1 MAATTIVPAPVTV
14 NVLPLIEPGPETKL
28 KLTALLEAPPV
39 AVSMMGEMPYVTGE
53 AGVKLMLCDA

>member
-1 MAATTIVPAPVTV
+1 VPAPVTV